1 MKVVFVSY
9 GRFDSNSGG
18 HIARF
23 AAGLAGRGHAVAV
36 FAEGDPAGARD
47 FGVSGFAAFP
57 RRALQESPA
66 RALAFDGRGPE
77 GELVVHA
84 WTPREAVR
92 GVVHRVRRHAPREH
106 RLVVHLEDD
115 ETLLTAAQL
124 GRSWAQLSA
133 LAPGELD
140 PLVRPSLSHPHR
152 MASFLAEADGV
163 TAIVPPLFELA
174 PAEPARH
181 LLQPGADLAEIGPPL
196 RHDQRAELLSRLGV
210 PVWHRIVAYPGNL
223 HPANRREMFSLYVA
237 VHVLRRRGWGVTLL
251 RTGDD
256 YGPGLDVA
264 FQHLRGEVSREL
276 GRLPRREMLAVLKLA
291 DVLVQPGAPDTF
303 NQRRLP
309 SKLPEFLATGIPVV
323 LPRANLGLLLADG
336 REAVALDA
344 GHGLEIADKVDAL
357 FREPERAAAIG
368 AAGRAFAL
376 RRLDWER
383 AVAGLEGFYAALL
396 QRPSRTAAPAPVM
409 AA

>member
-23 AAGLAGRGHAVAV
+23 AAGLAARGHAIAV
-36 FAEGDPAGARD
+36 FAEGDPAGARN
-47 FGVSGFAAFP
+47 FRGSGFAALP
-57 RRALQESPA
+57 RRALHDSPE
-66 RALAFDGRGPE
+66 RALAFDGHAPG
-77 GELVVHA
+77 GDLVIHA

-92 GVVHRVRRHAPREH
+92 AAVERLRRHAPAH

-115 ETLLTAAQL
+115 ETLLTSAQL
-124 GRSWAQLSA
+124 GRSWAE
-133 LAPGELD
+133 LAAMAPAELD
-140 PLVRPSLSHPHR
+140 ALVHPSLSHPRR
-152 MASFLAEADGV
+152 MAGFLGEADAI
-163 TAIVPPLFELA
+163 TAIVPPLFALA
-174 PAEPARH
+174 PGDAPRH
-181 LLQPGADLAEIGPPL
+181 LLQPGADLDEIGPPL
-196 RHDQRAELLSRLGV
+196 RRDQRAALLAELGV
-210 PVWHRIVAYPGNL
+210 PAWHRIVVYPGNL

-276 GRLPRREMLAVLKLA
+276 GRLPRREMLAILKLA
-291 DVLVQPGAPDTF
+291 DVLVQPGAPDVF

-323 LPRANLGLLLADG
+323 LPRANLGLALADG
-336 REAVALDA
+336 LEAVVLDD

-376 RRLDWER
+376 RHLDWDR
-383 AVAGLEGFYAALL
+383 ACAGLEGFYATLL
-396 QRPSRTAAPAPVM
+396 QRPTRTSPAAL

>member
-1 MKVVFVSY
+1 MKVVFVNY
-9 GRFDSNSGG
+9 GRFDANSGG

-23 AAGLAGRGHAVAV
+23 AAGLAARGHATAV

-47 FGVSGFAAFP
+47 FRGSGFAALP
-57 RRALQESPA
+57 RRTLHESPE
-66 RALAFDGRGPE
+66 RALAFDGHAPG
-77 GELVVHA
+77 GDLVIHA

-92 GVVHRVRRHAPREH
+92 SVVERLRRHAPPDH
-106 RLVVHLEDD
+106 RSVVHLEDD

-124 GRSWAQLSA
+124 GRKWAE
-133 LAPGELD
+133 LAMLPPAELD
-140 PLVRPSLSHPHR
+140 AIVRPSLSHPRR
-152 MASFLAEADGV
+152 MAPFLGEADGI
-163 TAIVPPLFELA
+163 TAIVAPLFALA
-174 PAEPARH
+174 PGKAPRH
-181 LLQPGADLAEIGPPL
+181 LLQPGADLDEIGPPL
-196 RHDQRAELLSRLGV
+196 SHARRAALLNGLGV
-210 PVWHRIVAYPGNL
+210 PAWHRIIVYPGNL

-237 VHVLRRRGWGVTLL
+237 VHVLRRRGWGVTLV

-264 FQHLRGEVSREL
+264 FQHLRGQVSREL
-276 GRLPRREMLAVLKLA
+276 GRLPRREMLTILKLA
-291 DVLVQPGAPDTF
+291 DVLVQPGAPDIF

-323 LPRANLGLLLADG
+323 LPRANLGLALADG
-336 REAVALDA
+336 VEAVVLDD

-376 RRLDWER
+376 RHLDWDQ
-383 AVAGLEGFYAALL
+383 ACAGLEGFYATLL
-396 QRPSRTAAPAPVM
+396 QRPARTATAPL